1 MIGSGFV
8 ISNSSSLCNVRET
21 EGSRPRRVAMIGFII
36 YLKEMDKN
44 DVSSANLSISMNFK
58 KT

>member
-1 MIGSGFV
+1 M